1 MVTGFFD
8 GVASGKVM
16 GWAKTPGSKTPVAVS
31 LLIDGQ
37 AVETKIANLPRPE
50 LSGLIGS
57 TEHGFAFDIPTA
69 YRDGETHAV
78 AVEAHLSRDPIQL
91 TQDTKSEFRIGV
103 GDTDRNLFRQR
114 VKALLSGSSRLK
126 GKGRR
131 TGPVAL
137 YACFNPTGALTWS
150 QRRMLEELAEAGC
163 RTILCNSTLE
173 GMESLAGEAMN
184 YCSDLLFR
192 NNFGRDFAS
201 WAILASEYDKEIKAS
216 EYVVFVNDS
225 FLGPFGSMEPFFS
238 AYGNAPVDFFSI
250 TESWD
255 VEHHFQSSIFILSK
269 AAIASKPFDEFLYGY
284 DFPEDKSKVIANGEI
299 RLSTIFL
306 ASGLSSGVLAPYP
319 ELSGRWINSAP
330 EMMETN
336 LTLPEHRVAHGVM
349 MHGAAFERPHR
360 GFVDHAQT
368 WMLNMISNIRDM
380 RPVNPQHVFWK
391 EILRDFG
398 VPLIKKELFFSN
410 PAGIP
415 DVWRIPALVTELYGP
430 EAWIGLCN
438 DARRGKSLLPPPPHV
453 VEAAQKRSP
462 KLRPRAKSVISTK

>member
-8 GVASGKVM
+8 GVAAGKVK
-16 GWAKTPGSKTPVAVS
+16 GWAKTPGSKEPVAVS

-50 LSGLIGS
+50 LSGLTGS
-57 TEHGFAFDIPTA
+57 TDHGFAFDIPPT
-69 YRDGETHAV
+69 YRDGKTHAV
-78 AVEAHLSRDPIQL
+78 AVETYGSRHPLQSTEDA
-91 TQDTKSEFRIGV
+91 KSEFRFGV
-103 GDTDRNLFRQR
+103 GDTERNLFRQR
-114 VKALLSGSSRLK
+114 VEALLFGSSRLR

-150 QRRMLEELAEAGC
+150 QRRMLEELADAGC

-173 GMESLAGEAMN
+173 GMESLAVEAIN

-201 WAILASEYDKEIKAS
+201 WAILASEYDKEIRTS
-216 EYVVFVNDS
+216 EYVLFVNDS

-238 AYGNAPVDFFSI
+238 AYRTAPADFFSI

-269 AAIASKPFDEFLYGY
+269 AAIASRPFYEFLYGY
-284 DFPEDKSKVIANGEI
+284 DFPEDKSKVIAHGEI

-306 ASGLSSGVLAPYP
+306 ASGLSSGVIAPYP
-319 ELSGRWINSAP
+319 ELSGRWINNAP
-330 EMMETN
+330 DMMEAN
-336 LTLPEHRVAHGVM
+336 LTLPEHMVAHGVTT
-349 MHGAAFERPHR
+349 HGIAFERPHR

-368 WMLNMISNIRDM
+368 WMLNMISNVRDM

-391 EILRDFG
+391 EIICDFG

-410 PAGIP
+410 PASIP
-415 DVWRIPALVTELYGP
+415 DVWRIPTLVTDLYGP
-430 EAWIGLCN
+430 EAWTGLCN

-453 VEAAQKRSP
+453 EEVRQKQPSTR
-462 KLRPRAKSVISTK
+462 RARAESVIDTE